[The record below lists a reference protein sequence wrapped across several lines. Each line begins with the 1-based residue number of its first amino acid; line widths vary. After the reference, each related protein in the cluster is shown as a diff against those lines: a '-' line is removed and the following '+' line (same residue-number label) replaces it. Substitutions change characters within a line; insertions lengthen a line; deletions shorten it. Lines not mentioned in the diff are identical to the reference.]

1 MTTILL
7 NIAQDPRTGE
17 PCPVEWITV
26 DEATNCVEYFNALQP
41 PVIPGTRPEFIL
53 HLNLN

>member
-1 MTTILL
+1 MLTFIT
-7 NIAQDPRTGE
+7 ATARDPRTGE
-17 PCPVEWITV
+17 ECPVEWYNVDTV
-26 DEATNCVEYFNALQP
+26 GNYVEYFIALFP